1 MPMSFWKD
9 LTGQDDDRR
18 GASEPSFLQ
27 KLTDFGKDT
36 AKDMAV
42 SHVVE
47 SLTAGWITYE
57 SDDEDDEPQQRRKER
72 EGTLEERLNRSLAEL
87 HAQAGA
93 PQQGITPPEPVQPAQ
108 PVAAIVPVVRPA
120 PHRAQGFGRKG
131 L

>member
-47 SLTAGWITYE
+47 SLTGGWITYE
-57 SDDEDDEPQQRRKER
+57 SDDEEDEPAQRRKKG

-87 HAQAGA
+87 NAQSSA
-93 PQQGITPPEPVQPAQ
+93 PQRDIAPPAPIQPPQ
-108 PVAAIVPVVRPA
+108 PVAAIAPVVRPA